1 MSQQLQRLKTN
12 VNYALYFG
20 FFVLFAGYF
29 ITDESSTHHTQVFL
43 GFYLPALL
51 AVGLNA
57 RSLAY
62 DLRTDRVLQC
72 FSLLLVWFGITTLW
86 TRFDSPAH
94 LVKLLLML
102 WFLTLAVRVMLEN
115 PRLFSITLAI
125 SLAVAGVA
133 VAFSV
138 ASHLQH
144 TGANFYLL
152 RMDHLGLKSVPSVAV
167 GKIAVVLMI
176 LSLLLAHLTANTYLR
191 NGCLL
196 LALVFVAP
204 LLLSF
209 SRTALLALLLTAGWY
224 YLRRR
229 SARAALGI
237 AGTVLLLGGL
247 IITDNGG
254 EWLSNIS
261 RSETVAIRLWGW
273 VATWREI
280 SDHIWL
286 GFGLRSPL
294 QVDWS
299 GTPFADA
306 PVPFLH
312 PHNLILAVWYDSG
325 LIGIGLMLALML
337 LLRQKLQPL
346 LNNPAVRYWGYAL
359 LFALIASLADSPSLA
374 DRPDY
379 DWIWFWIPLV
389 VVINADKL
397 AATDTNQVDQ
407 PSAAANSGTSSR

>member
-1 MSQQLQRLKTN
+1 MRQPLQRLKTN

-29 ITDESSTHHTQVFL
+29 ITHESSTHHTQVFL

-51 AVGLNA
+51 AVGFNA
-57 RSLAY
+57 RSLAH

-72 FSLLLVWFGITTLW
+72 FTLLLLWFGITTLW
-86 TRFDSPAH
+86 TRFDSPTH
-94 LVKLLLML
+94 LIKLLLML
-102 WFLTLAVRVMLEN
+102 WFLALAVRVMLQN
-115 PRLFSITLAI
+115 TRLFTITLAI
-125 SLAVAGVA
+125 SLTVAGVA

-138 ASHLQH
+138 VSHLQH

-167 GKIAVVLMI
+167 GKIAVVLII
-176 LSLLLAHLTANTYLR
+176 LSLLLANLTANPYLR
-191 NGCLL
+191 GGCLL
-196 LALVFVAP
+196 LTLVFVAP

-209 SRTALLALLLTAGWY
+209 SRTAILALLLTACWY

-229 SARAALGI
+229 STRAAMGF
-237 AGTVLLLGGL
+237 AGSVVLLAGL
-247 IITDNGG
+247 ILTDNGS

-261 RSETVAIRLWGW
+261 RSETVSIRLWGW

-312 PHNLILAVWYDSG
+312 PHNLVLAVWYDSG
-325 LIGIGLMLALML
+325 LVGIGLMLALVL
-337 LLRQKLQPL
+337 VLRQKLQPL
-346 LNNPAVRYWGYAL
+346 LDNPAVRYWGYAL
-359 LFALIASLADSPSLA
+359 LFALLASLADSPNLA

-389 VVINADKL
+389 VAINADKL
-397 AATDTNQVDQ
+397 AATSTTRVDQ
-407 PSAAANSGTSSR
+407 RSAVASSGTSLR